1 MSIRKPNVFL
11 QHLPY
16 ACGHV
21 EWICQKLAWWPLWKC
36 KITSFKMTHICP
48 KMFLISIDITH
59 STHVLYKEAIQ
70 MGPKLLSIHGIDA
83 VIMRHMRPTYDI
95 SMIFGR
101 LYVKFQII
109 LTYAS
114 NHSMLHFSFSNQC
127 GSLWKRKTIFVKFD
141 KVVEHQM

>member
-1 MSIRKPNVFL
+1 
-11 QHLPY
+11 
-16 ACGHV
+16 
-21 EWICQKLAWWPLWKC
+21 
-36 KITSFKMTHICP
+36 
-48 KMFLISIDITH
+48 
-59 STHVLYKEAIQ
+59 

-127 GSLWKRKTIFVKFD
+127 GSL
-141 KVVEHQM
+141 